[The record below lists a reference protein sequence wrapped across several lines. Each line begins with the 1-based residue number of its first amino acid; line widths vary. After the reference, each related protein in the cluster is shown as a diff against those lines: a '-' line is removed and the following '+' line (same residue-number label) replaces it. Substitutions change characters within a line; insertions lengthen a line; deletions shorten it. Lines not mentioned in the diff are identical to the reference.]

1 MMFYKKTYNNKKT
14 NNKIKR
20 QDSTDDLLE
29 DLGNTVETV
38 RRNSLK
44 VIKDKIRNANFRLF
58 RRFC

>member
-14 NNKIKR
+14 NDKIKR
-20 QDSTDDLLE
+20 QDSTEDLLE

-44 VIKDKIRNANFRLF
+44 VNQRH
-58 RRFC
+58 